1 MLPGALAGAAL
12 LLAADVAVRMVPAA
26 VELKVGVVTAL
37 IGVPFFLAMIFGERR
52 MLEGFAVVTLLRAEG
67 VSVRLG
73 HAEIVKDA
81 SFSLARGDL
90 TALVGPN
97 GAGKTTLMRALAGL
111 IAAQGRIEIEG
122 RPLAQIPPRERA
134 RLMGYLPQ
142 GNIFHWPM
150 PVEVIVGLGRYP
162 HGDAFAAPTQAD
174 KSAIK
179 DALVA
184 TATQGFAH
192 RAVTTLSG
200 GERARVALARAL
212 ATQAPI
218 LLVDEPTVSL
228 DVRHQLV
235 VMELLRKARAMAGA
249 CSRSF
254 MICRSPRAFRTAC

>member
-1 MLPGALAGAAL
+1 M
-12 LLAADVAVRMVPAA
+12 
-26 VELKVGVVTAL
+26 
-37 IGVPFFLAMIFGERR
+37 
-52 MLEGFAVVTLLRAEG
+52 TLLRAEK
-67 VSVRLG
+67 VNVRLG
-73 HAEIVKDA
+73 HAEIVKEA
-81 SFSLARGDL
+81 SFSLARGEL

-111 IAAQGRIEIEG
+111 IAARGDIEIEG
-122 RPLAQIPPRERA
+122 RPLAKIAPRARA

-150 PVEVIVGLGRYP
+150 PVEAIVGLGRYP
-162 HGDAFAAPTQAD
+162 HGDPFAAPTPAD
-174 KSAIK
+174 KVAIK
-179 DALVA
+179 EALAA
-184 TATQGFAH
+184 TATEKFAQ

-235 VMELLRKARAMAGA
+235 VMELLRRAARNGGGVLAVVHDLTLAARFADRVLVMESGRIVAQGTPAQALDPKRIADVFGVDAQMLPFDGASIPMA
-249 CSRSF
+249 RK
-254 MICRSPRAFRTAC
+254 PL

>member
-1 MLPGALAGAAL
+1 M
-12 LLAADVAVRMVPAA
+12 
-26 VELKVGVVTAL
+26 
-37 IGVPFFLAMIFGERR
+37 
-52 MLEGFAVVTLLRAEG
+52 TLLRAEN

-73 HAEIVKDA
+73 HAEIVKGA
-81 SFSLARGDL
+81 SFSLTRGEL

-111 IAAQGRIEIEG
+111 IASQGQIEIEG
-122 RPLAQIPPRERA
+122 RTLANIPPRERA

-150 PVEVIVGLGRYP
+150 PVEAIVGLGRYP
-162 HGDAFAAPTQAD
+162 HGDPFATPTEAD
-174 KSAIK
+174 KVAIR
-179 DALVA
+179 DALAA
-184 TATQGFAH
+184 TATEKFAH

-228 DVRHQLV
+228 DVKHQLV
-235 VMELLRKARAMAGA
+235 VMDLLRKAARNGGGVLAVIHDLTLAARFADRVLVMESGRIVTQGPPAQALDPARIAEVFGVDAQMLPFDGA
-249 CSRSF
+249 DIPVAR
-254 MICRSPRAFRTAC
+254 RPL

>member
-1 MLPGALAGAAL
+1 M
-12 LLAADVAVRMVPAA
+12 
-26 VELKVGVVTAL
+26 
-37 IGVPFFLAMIFGERR
+37 
-52 MLEGFAVVTLLRAEG
+52 TLLRAEN

-73 HAEIVKDA
+73 QAEIVKGA
-81 SFSLARGDL
+81 SFSLARGEL

-111 IAAQGRIEIEG
+111 IASQGTIEIEG
-122 RPLAQIPPRERA
+122 RTLANLLPRERA

-150 PVEVIVGLGRYP
+150 PVEAIVGLGRYP
-162 HGDAFAAPTQAD
+162 HGDPFAAPTDAD
-174 KSAIK
+174 QIAIK
-179 DALVA
+179 EALAA
-184 TATQGFAH
+184 TATEKFAH

-228 DVRHQLV
+228 DVKHQLV
-235 VMELLRKARAMAGA
+235 VMALLGKAARQGGAVLAVVHDLTLAARFADRVLIMEEGRIIAQGAPAETLDPARIAEVFGVDAQMLPFDGAEIPMA
-249 CSRSF
+249 R
-254 MICRSPRAFRTAC
+254 RPL

>member
-1 MLPGALAGAAL
+1 MSASGSA
-12 LLAADVAVRMVPAA
+12 
-26 VELKVGVVTAL
+26 
-37 IGVPFFLAMIFGERR
+37 
-52 MLEGFAVVTLLRAEG
+52 
-67 VSVRLG
+67 

-81 SFSLARGDL
+81 SFSLARGEL

-111 IAAQGRIEIEG
+111 IASQRRYRDR
-122 RPLAQIPPRERA
+122 RPRARDIPPRERA

-150 PVEVIVGLGRYP
+150 PVEAIVGLGRYP
-162 HGDAFAAPTQAD
+162 HGDPFAAPTDAD
-174 KSAIK
+174 KIAIK
-179 DALVA
+179 DALAA
-184 TATQGFAH
+184 TATEKFAQ

-228 DVRHQLV
+228 DVKHQLV
-235 VMELLRKARAMAGA
+235 VMDLLRKAARQGGSVLAVIHDLTLAARFADRVLIMESGRIVAQGAPAQALDPARIAEVFGVDAQMLPFDGASIPMA
-249 CSRSF
+249 RK
-254 MICRSPRAFRTAC
+254 PL

>member
-1 MLPGALAGAAL
+1 M
-12 LLAADVAVRMVPAA
+12 
-26 VELKVGVVTAL
+26 
-37 IGVPFFLAMIFGERR
+37 
-52 MLEGFAVVTLLRAEG
+52 TLLRAEK

-81 SFSLARGDL
+81 SFSLARGEL

-111 IAAQGRIEIEG
+111 IASQGHIDIEG
-122 RPLAQIPPRERA
+122 RALANIPPRERA

-150 PVEVIVGLGRYP
+150 PVEAIVGLGRYP
-162 HGDAFAAPTQAD
+162 HGDPFAAPTDAD
-174 KSAIK
+174 KVAIR
-179 DALVA
+179 DALAA
-184 TATQGFAH
+184 TATEKFAQ

-212 ATQAPI
+212 ATQAPL

-228 DVRHQLV
+228 DVKHQLV
-235 VMELLRKARAMAGA
+235 VMDLLRKAARQGGGVLAVVHDLTLAARFADRVLIMESGRIIAQGA
-249 CSRSF
+249 PAETLDPARIAEVF
-254 MICRSPRAFRTAC
+254 GVDAQMLPFDGAEIPVARKPL